1 MVYSIMAHLRS
12 SVCLSMA
19 FSCSFCILPS
29 SSLPWSG
36 PLLFRARGQRTTPR
50 RETRAPLM
58 TPSRQGLPLLVARGV
73 SSLSG
78 TRLAIRG
85 QGLKRVD
92 LFAQNVLHHHVAGE
106 QKNS

>member
-1 MVYSIMAHLRS
+1 MLFRSALGAGTAGRGGTYMVYSIMAHLRS

-58 TPSRQGLPLLVARGV
+58 TPPRQGLQLLVAR
-73 SSLSG
+73 SEFHSW
-78 TRLAIRG
+78 
-85 QGLKRVD
+85 D
-92 LFAQNVLHHHVAGE
+92 
-106 QKNS
+106 